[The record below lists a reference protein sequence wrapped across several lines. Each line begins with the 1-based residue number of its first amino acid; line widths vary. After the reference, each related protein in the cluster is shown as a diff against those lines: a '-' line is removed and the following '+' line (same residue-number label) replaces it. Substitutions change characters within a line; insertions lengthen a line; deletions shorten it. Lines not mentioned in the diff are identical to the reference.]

1 MWGKTA
7 RVYFV
12 VLGGLILLN
21 AFGIAGALPIFVFLA
36 GMEIWWRRASNF
48 EYADVFLPMGGR
60 RSSMAGG
67 AMAFLGGFCAMGPAA
82 SVPGAGF
89 ATGVAA
95 LIGGAGLLIHGGR
108 ARS

>member
-1 MWGKTA
+1 M
-7 RVYFV
+7 
-12 VLGGLILLN
+12 LN

-48 EYADVFLPMGGR
+48 EYADVFPPMGGR